1 MFSSRTFSGTVS
13 ATTCSQ
19 SIWGQPRLSH
29 MAPNSTTFMH
39 LALPRSRAISL
50 AGTAM
55 VRNTFSMAS
64 MQPSGY
70 VSAPE
75 AMVVDLMA

>member
-1 MFSSRTFSGTVS
+1 
-13 ATTCSQ
+13 
-19 SIWGQPRLSH
+19 

-39 LALPRSRAISL
+39 LGLPSSRAMSL
-50 AGTAM
+50 AGIAM
-55 VRNTFSMAS
+55 VLKCLAIAS

>member
-1 MFSSRTFSGTVS
+1 
-13 ATTCSQ
+13 
-19 SIWGQPRLSH
+19 

-39 LALPRSRAISL
+39 LGLPSSSAMSL

-55 VRNTFSMAS
+55 VLKLRAMAS

-70 VSAPE
+70 SSAPE

>member
-1 MFSSRTFSGTVS
+1 
-13 ATTCSQ
+13 
-19 SIWGQPRLSH
+19 